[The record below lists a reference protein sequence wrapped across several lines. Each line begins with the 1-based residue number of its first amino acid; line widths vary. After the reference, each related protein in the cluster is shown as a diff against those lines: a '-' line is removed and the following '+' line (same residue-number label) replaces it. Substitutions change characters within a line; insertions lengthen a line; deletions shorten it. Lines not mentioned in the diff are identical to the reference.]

1 MTHSQQRVTK
11 SNTCHTSGVAYL
23 RNGDTIHLNDLG
35 NHRYTLFEPA
45 KSFFG
50 LIKMGD
56 ARPLHET
63 LA

>member
-11 SNTCHTSGVAYL
+11 SNTCFTGGVSYM
-23 RNGDTIHLNDLG
+23 RNGDTIHLTDLG